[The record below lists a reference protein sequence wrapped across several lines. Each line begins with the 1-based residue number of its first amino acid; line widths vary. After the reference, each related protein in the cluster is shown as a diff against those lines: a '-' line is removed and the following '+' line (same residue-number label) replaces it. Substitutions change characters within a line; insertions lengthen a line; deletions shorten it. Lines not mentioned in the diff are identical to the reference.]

1 MRYSS
6 CLFWTMK
13 RRILLAVG
21 VLTLLSA
28 TVGAGGIDARSAA
41 AGPADDFVLASFDD
55 PYQGHF
61 FVNVWSGPAGENPQ
75 GWLWT
80 EWPTR
85 KAIKVDCLAVHGH
98 EALVI
103 ADIPSYFFVIT
114 LLVRDNY
121 PGTDELLFVDGRQGS
136 SPRRCPRF
144 HGTNGY
150 PGTPVSGDINV
161 HDARKP

>member
-1 MRYSS
+1 MT
-6 CLFWTMK
+6 L
-13 RRILLAVG
+13 RIILSV
-21 VLTLLSA
+21 VVVTLLSA
-28 TVGAGGIDARSAA
+28 IAGPGSVGARSATGSA
-41 AGPADDFVLASFDD
+41 NDFVLASFDD
-55 PYQGHF
+55 QYATHF
-61 FVNVWSGPAGENPQ
+61 FINAWAGPGGENPQ
-75 GWLWT
+75 GLVRT
-80 EWPTR
+80 TWPTR
-85 KAIKVDCLAVHGH
+85 KAIKVDCLAVHRH